1 MVILKPEYFGCYFAT
16 LVGCWSCGAL
26 EQLELSCGGR
36 LAAHIVGGQAE
47 ALGRAEGGPEFH
59 PGAELLKRV
68 GGWAPSPPPTTNPF
82 HCNPVPA
89 TLGALEVRPFLG
101 CLPAWWTNDHKWWRP
116 APALVQHIPG
126 YYWCTVG
133 APDQDTIIAQNIK
146 LKCSWSANI
155 ASLRRNHWQ

>member
-1 MVILKPEYFGCYFAT
+1 MEALRTRTLGSSFSDWYFGGYFATLVFWLLFWNPGWLAVICNPGWLVVILQPKYSGCYFAT

-68 GGWAPSPPPTTNPF
+68 GGWAPSPPPNHQPL
-82 HCNPVPA
+82 PLQP
-89 TLGALEVRPFLG
+89 GACYIR
-101 CLPAWWTNDHKWWRP
+101 
-116 APALVQHIPG
+116 
-126 YYWCTVG
+126 
-133 APDQDTIIAQNIK
+133 
-146 LKCSWSANI
+146 CSGGQTFPWVFARLMNK
-155 ASLRRNHWQ
+155 